1 LARRHGIRPK
11 KSLGQNFLIE
21 PALARRIAELAEV
34 GPGDRV
40 VEVGP
45 GLGSLT
51 VALADTG
58 AEVVAVE
65 VDRFLVPALEET
77 LDGRSNV
84 RIHVADAVLVEWGD
98 LLGGGPWVM
107 VANLPYNVAVPI
119 VMRALDEVPG
129 ITRFLVMVQREVGER
144 LAARPGDPD
153 YGGVSVRVA
162 YHCHAEVIRRVA
174 PTVFWPKPA
183 VDSVLVS
190 LVRRP
195 PPADVDE
202 DALWRVVRESFAQRR
217 KTLRNAVIR
226 LGVSPGDAERLLEE
240 AGIRGSTR
248 AEQLDLGAFVRLT
261 NVLGDVAKLGPH
273 RGGPAHRSTARGR
286 RERRP

>member
-1 LARRHGIRPK
+1 
-11 KSLGQNFLIE
+11 
-21 PALARRIAELAEV
+21 
-34 GPGDRV
+34 V

-65 VDRFLVPALEET
+65 VDRFLVPALEEA
-77 LDGRSNV
+77 LEGRSNV
-84 RIHVADAVLVEWGD
+84 RIHLADAVLVEWGE
-98 LLGGGPWVM
+98 LLQGAPWVM
-107 VANLPYNVAVPI
+107 VANLPYNVGVPI

-144 LAARPGDPD
+144 LAARPGDPE

-162 YHCHAEVIRRVA
+162 YRCHAELIRRVS
-174 PTVFWPKPA
+174 PTVFWPRPA

-195 PPADVDE
+195 PPAGVDE

-226 LGVSPGDAERLLEE
+226 LGVSPGDAERLLEG

-248 AEQLDLGAFVRLT
+248 AEQLGLDEFVRLT
-261 NVLGDVAKLGPH
+261 TALGDVAKLGPH
-273 RGGPAHRSTARGR
+273 RGGPAHGTRTRGG
-286 RERRP
+286 RERAP